1 MALIKKQRA
10 GKMAISKDHSL
21 NRSRYPTRRNR
32 TEPVKPTTSPP
43 TKKKLMADGDEPGD
57 EPDDD
62 AMDIDNASESG
73 RFHPFIFVHRN

>member
-1 MALIKKQRA
+1 MALIKKTRA
-10 GKMAISKDHSL
+10 GKTKDHSL

-32 TEPVKPTTSPP
+32 TEPVKPITSSP
-43 TKKKLMADGDEPGD
+43 TKKKNMADGD

-73 RFHPFIFVHRN
+73 KFNPFIFAHRN

>member
-1 MALIKKQRA
+1 
-10 GKMAISKDHSL
+10 MAISKDHSL

-43 TKKKLMADGDEPGD
+43 TKKKNMADGDD
-57 EPDDD
+57 PDDD

-73 RFHPFIFVHRN
+73 RFNPFIFAHRN

>member
-1 MALIKKQRA
+1 MALIKKTRA
-10 GKMAISKDHSL
+10 GKMAVSKDHSL

-43 TKKKLMADGDEPGD
+43 TKKNIMADGDDPE
-57 EPDDD
+57 DD

-73 RFHPFIFVHRN
+73 RFNPFIFAHRN

>member
-1 MALIKKQRA
+1 
-10 GKMAISKDHSL
+10 MAISKDHSL

-43 TKKKLMADGDEPGD
+43 TKKKIMADGDD
-57 EPDDD
+57 PDDD

-73 RFHPFIFVHRN
+73 RFYPFIFAHRN

>member
-10 GKMAISKDHSL
+10 GKMAVSKDHSL

-43 TKKKLMADGDEPGD
+43 TKKELMADGDEPGD

-73 RFHPFIFVHRN
+73 RFNPFIFAHRN

>member
-1 MALIKKQRA
+1 MALIKKTKA
-10 GKMAISKDHSL
+10 GNMALSKDHSL

-43 TKKKLMADGDEPGD
+43 AQKKNMEDGD

-62 AMDIDNASESG
+62 AMDVDNASESG
-73 RFHPFIFVHRN
+73 RFNPFIFAHRN

>member
-1 MALIKKQRA
+1 
-10 GKMAISKDHSL
+10 MAISKDHSL

-32 TEPVKPTTSPP
+32 TESVKPITSPP
-43 TKKKLMADGDEPGD
+43 TKKNFLADGD

-73 RFHPFIFVHRN
+73 KFNPFIFAHIN